1 MYGHRTPNII
11 GRSFRAS
18 WRQLARPGIQEFQ
31 KLLDTGVRRYD
42 TKGVQGLVN
51 ELLRYHTQLRMNLL
65 PRALLLSAVL
75 LFCGSKSTPAQILKI
90 PYVSISGF
98 QAPLYL
104 GERAGLFKKNQLEAQ
119 LIYMPGG
126 SLIVQT
132 LLSGDVGVA
141 SLAPPS
147 AVAAWVKGAELAL
160 IAGGIERAL
169 NVLMVQPKIKK
180 PEDLKG
186 KRVAISRFGSLSDVS
201 LRDALAFYHL
211 KPNQD
216 VQVAQLGGLGERMTA
231 LTSGAVDG
239 AILNVD
245 QVFQAEKLGFQILID
260 LRKLPLTYSTQ
271 GVVASRNFLRA
282 DRSAAKRFLRV
293 YLEGIKI
300 FKTDKEF
307 SMETL
312 GRYIKTTDREILSK
326 TYDVYREA
334 WESVPLVHRA
344 GIQQALDSLPEAKG
358 AKVNLDNLIDNS
370 LINELEKEGF
380 LKELYPGGEKR

>member
-1 MYGHRTPNII
+1 MMKPRT
-11 GRSFRAS
+11 GDSS
-18 WRQLARPGIQEFQ
+18 RPVIM
-31 KLLDTGVRRYD
+31 
-42 TKGVQGLVN
+42 N
-51 ELLRYHTQLRMNLL
+51 EVKNLE
-65 PRALLLSAVL
+65 RKNCKRDSSALLQNDTMASYRMTRSIVL
-75 LFCGSKSTPAQILKI
+75 LIGVLPLLFFSRQSSAETLRI

-132 LLSGDVGVA
+132 LLSGEVGVA

-147 AVAAWVKGAELAL
+147 AVAAWVKGAELAVV
-160 IAGGIERAL
+160 AGGIERAL
-169 NVLMVQPKIKK
+169 NVLMVNPKIKT

-201 LRDALAFYHL
+201 LRDALAFYKL
-211 KPNQD
+211 KPSQD
-216 VQVAQLGGLGERMTA
+216 VSIAQMGGLGERMVA
-231 LTSGAVDG
+231 LTSGVVDG

-271 GVVASRNFLRA
+271 GIVVSREFLRA
-282 DRSAAKRFLRV
+282 QRNIVKRFLKV
-293 YLEGIKI
+293 YIEGIKI

-307 SMETL
+307 SMDTL
-312 GRYIKTTDREILSK
+312 SRYIKTSDREILSK
-326 TYDVYREA
+326 TYDVYRDA
-334 WESVPLVHRA
+334 WETVPLVRRD
-344 GIQQALDSLPEAKG
+344 GIQQALDSIPDAKNT
-358 AKVNLDNLIDNS
+358 KLSLDSLIDNS
-370 LINELEKEGF
+370 LIRELEKEGF
-380 LKELYPGGEKR
+380 IRELYPERTR

>member
-1 MYGHRTPNII
+1 MKH
-11 GRSFRAS
+11 
-18 WRQLARPGIQEFQ
+18 
-31 KLLDTGVRRYD
+31 
-42 TKGVQGLVN
+42 
-51 ELLRYHTQLRMNLL
+51 LLR
-65 PRALLLSAVL
+65 RALFLIA
-75 LFCGSKSTPAQILKI
+75 LFLGCFSSNPAPAQILKI

-132 LLSGDVGVA
+132 LLSGEVGVA

-169 NVLMVQPKIKK
+169 NVLMVSPKIKK

-211 KPNQD
+211 KANQD

-271 GVVASRNFLRA
+271 GIVASRNFLRA

-326 TYDVYREA
+326 TYDVYRDA
-334 WESVPLVHRA
+334 WETVPLVRRA
-344 GIQQALDSLPEAKG
+344 GIQQALDSIPEAKG

-380 LKELYPGGEKR
+380 LKELYPSGEKR

>member
-1 MYGHRTPNII
+1 MRMKLSI
-11 GRSFRAS
+11 GILF
-18 WRQLARPGIQEFQ
+18 IF
-31 KLLDTGVRRYD
+31 
-42 TKGVQGLVN
+42 
-51 ELLRYHTQLRMNLL
+51 L
-65 PRALLLSAVL
+65 PLIAAAIAA
-75 LFCGSKSTPAQILKI
+75 AQTLKI

-132 LLSGDVGVA
+132 LLSNEVGVA

-147 AVAAWVKGAELAL
+147 AVSAWVKGAELA
-160 IAGGIERAL
+160 IVAGGIERAL
-169 NVLMVQPKIKK
+169 NVLMVNPKIKK
-180 PEDLKG
+180 VDELKG

-201 LRDALAFYHL
+201 LRDALAFHKL
-211 KPNQD
+211 RPNQD
-216 VQVAQLGGLGERMTA
+216 VVVVQMGGLGERMVA
-231 LTSGAVDG
+231 LTSGVVDG

-245 QVFQAEKLGFQILID
+245 QVFQAEKMGFQVLID

-271 GVVASRNFLRA
+271 GIVVSRDFLRA
-282 DRSAAKRFLRV
+282 QRSTVKRFLKV
-293 YLEGIKI
+293 YIEGIKI

-326 TYDVYREA
+326 TYDVYRDA
-334 WESVPLVHRA
+334 WESVPLVRRE
-344 GIQQALDSLPEAKG
+344 GIQQALDSIPEAKG
-358 AKVNLDNLIDNS
+358 TKVNLDNLIDNS
-370 LINELEKEGF
+370 IIQELQKEGF
-380 LKELYPGGEKR
+380 LKELYPEGVKR

>member
-1 MYGHRTPNII
+1 MKW
-11 GRSFRAS
+11 S
-18 WRQLARPGIQEFQ
+18 
-31 KLLDTGVRRYD
+31 TG
-42 TKGVQGLVN
+42 
-51 ELLRYHTQLRMNLL
+51 
-65 PRALLLSAVL
+65 L
-75 LFCGSKSTPAQILKI
+75 LFIFLTFVITGIAAAQTLKV

-132 LLSGDVGVA
+132 LLSNEVGVA

-147 AVAAWVKGAELAL
+147 AVSAWVKGAELA
-160 IAGGIERAL
+160 IVAGGIERAL
-169 NVLMVQPKIKK
+169 NVLMVNPKIKK
-180 PEDLKG
+180 VDDLKG

-201 LRDALAFYHL
+201 LRDALAFHKL
-211 KPNQD
+211 RPIQD
-216 VQVAQLGGLGERMTA
+216 VVVAQMGGLGERMVA

-245 QVFQAEKLGFQILID
+245 QVFQAEKLGFQVLID

-271 GVVASRNFLRA
+271 GIVVSRDFLRA
-282 DRSAAKRFLRV
+282 QRSTVKRFLKV
-293 YLEGIKI
+293 YIEGIKI

-307 SMETL
+307 SMDTL

-334 WESVPLVHRA
+334 WESVPLVRRE
-344 GIQQALDSLPEAKG
+344 GIQQALDSIPEAKN
-358 AKVNLDNLIDNS
+358 AKLNLDGLIDNS
-370 LINELEKEGF
+370 IIQELQKEGF
-380 LKELYPGGEKR
+380 FKELYPESVKR

>member
-1 MYGHRTPNII
+1 MQVTSSMGALF
-11 GRSFRAS
+11 S
-18 WRQLARPGIQEFQ
+18 
-31 KLLDTGVRRYD
+31 
-42 TKGVQGLVN
+42 LV
-51 ELLRYHTQLRMNLL
+51 T
-65 PRALLLSAVL
+65 
-75 LFCGSKSTPAQILKI
+75 LFVFDIAAAQTLKI

-132 LLSGDVGVA
+132 LLSNEVGVA

-147 AVAAWVKGAELAL
+147 AVAAWVKGAELSL
-160 IAGGIERAL
+160 VAGGIERAL
-169 NVLMVQPKIKK
+169 NVLMVNPKIRRV
-180 PEDLKG
+180 EDLKG
-186 KRVAISRFGSLSDVS
+186 KRVAISRFGSLSDIS
-201 LRDALAFYHL
+201 LRDALAFHKL
-211 KPNQD
+211 KANQD
-216 VQVAQLGGLGERMTA
+216 VVVAQIGGLGERMVA
-231 LTSGAVDG
+231 LTSGVVDG

-245 QVFQAEKLGFQILID
+245 QVLQAEKLGFQVLID

-271 GVVASRNFLRA
+271 GIVVSNQFLRTQ
-282 DRSAAKRFLRV
+282 RPVLKRFLRV

-326 TYDVYREA
+326 TYDVYRDA
-334 WESVPLVHRA
+334 WESVPLVRRE
-344 GIQQALDSLPEAKG
+344 GIQQALDSIPEAKG
-358 AKVNLDNLIDNS
+358 AKLNLDALIDNS
-370 LINELEKEGF
+370 LIQEFEKEGF
-380 LKELYPGGEKR
+380 LRELYPSSKR

>member
-1 MYGHRTPNII
+1 MRVKWSI
-11 GRSFRAS
+11 GFLSVILSFAVI
-18 WRQLARPGIQEFQ
+18 GI
-31 KLLDTGVRRYD
+31 
-42 TKGVQGLVN
+42 
-51 ELLRYHTQLRMNLL
+51 
-65 PRALLLSAVL
+65 AA
-75 LFCGSKSTPAQILKI
+75 AQTLKV

-98 QAPLYL
+98 QALLYL

-132 LLSGDVGVA
+132 LLSNEVGVA

-147 AVAAWVKGAELAL
+147 AVAAWVKGAELA
-160 IAGGIERAL
+160 IVAGGIERAL
-169 NVLMVQPKIKK
+169 NVLMVNPKVKRV
-180 PEDLKG
+180 EDLKG

-201 LRDALAFYHL
+201 LRDALAFYKL
-211 KPNQD
+211 RPNQD
-216 VQVAQLGGLGERMTA
+216 VVVAQMGGLGERMVA

-245 QVFQAEKLGFQILID
+245 QVFQAEKLGFQVLID

-271 GVVASRNFLRA
+271 GIVVSKDFLRA
-282 DRSAAKRFLRV
+282 QRSTVKRFLKV
-293 YLEGIKI
+293 YIEGIKI

-326 TYDVYREA
+326 TYDVYRDA
-334 WESVPLVHRA
+334 WESVPLVRRD
-344 GIQQALDSLPEAKG
+344 GIQQALDSIPEAKG
-358 AKVNLDNLIDNS
+358 TKLNLDNLIDNS
-370 LINELEKEGF
+370 LIQELEKEGF
-380 LKELYPGGEKR
+380 LKELYPEGQKR

>member
-1 MYGHRTPNII
+1 MRVKWSI
-11 GRSFRAS
+11 GFLSVILSFAVI
-18 WRQLARPGIQEFQ
+18 GI
-31 KLLDTGVRRYD
+31 
-42 TKGVQGLVN
+42 
-51 ELLRYHTQLRMNLL
+51 
-65 PRALLLSAVL
+65 AA
-75 LFCGSKSTPAQILKI
+75 AQTLKV

-132 LLSGDVGVA
+132 LLSNEVSVA

-147 AVAAWVKGAELAL
+147 AVAAWVKGAELA
-160 IAGGIERAL
+160 IVAGGIERAL
-169 NVLMVQPKIKK
+169 NVLMVNPKVKRV
-180 PEDLKG
+180 EDLKG

-201 LRDALAFYHL
+201 LRDALAFYKL
-211 KPNQD
+211 RPNQD
-216 VQVAQLGGLGERMTA
+216 VVVAQMGGLGERMVA

-245 QVFQAEKLGFQILID
+245 QVFQAEKLGFQVLID
-260 LRKLPLTYSTQ
+260 LRKLPLTYPTQ
-271 GVVASRNFLRA
+271 GIVVSKDFLRA
-282 DRSAAKRFLRV
+282 QRSTVKRFLKV
-293 YLEGIKI
+293 YIEGIKI

-326 TYDVYREA
+326 TYDVYRDA
-334 WESVPLVHRA
+334 WESVPLVRRD
-344 GIQQALDSLPEAKG
+344 GIQQALGSIPEAKG
-358 AKVNLDNLIDNS
+358 TKLNLDNLIDNS
-370 LINELEKEGF
+370 LIQELEKEGF
-380 LKELYPGGEKR
+380 LRELYPDGAKR

>member
-1 MYGHRTPNII
+1 
-11 GRSFRAS
+11 
-18 WRQLARPGIQEFQ
+18 
-31 KLLDTGVRRYD
+31 
-42 TKGVQGLVN
+42 
-51 ELLRYHTQLRMNLL
+51 MNLL
-65 PRALLLSAVL
+65 PRALLLSAVFL
-75 LFCGSKSTPAQILKI
+75 LCGSQPTPAQILKI

-132 LLSGDVGVA
+132 LLSGEVGVA

-147 AVAAWVKGAELAL
+147 AVAAWVKGAELVL

-169 NVLMVQPKIKK
+169 NVLMVAPKIKK

-201 LRDALAFYHL
+201 LRDALAYYHL
-211 KPNQD
+211 KANQD

-271 GVVASRNFLRA
+271 GIVASRNFLHT
-282 DRSAAKRFLRV
+282 DRSTAKRFLRV
-293 YLEGIKI
+293 YVEGIKI

-334 WESVPLVHRA
+334 WESMPLVRRA
-344 GIQQALDSLPEAKG
+344 GIQQALDSIPEAKG
-358 AKVNLDNLIDNS
+358 AKVNLDNLVDNS

-380 LKELYPGGEKR
+380 FKELYPGGEKR